1 MKNPFYPPEVQKLVD
16 AVLHS
21 PAHCNPQLRQDVEAF
36 AAACSGAERV
46 PNQLPEAL
54 RPYLEKV
61 NRYAYKVTD
70 KDVAHL
76 KTAGY
81 DEDALFELTVCASL
95 GSALA
100 RLEKTMALLNEG
112 AQ

>member
-1 MKNPFYPPEVQKLVD
+1 MKTPLYPPEVKKLVD
-16 AVLHS
+16 AVLRS
-21 PAHCNPQLRQDVEAF
+21 PAHCSAQLRQDVEAF
-36 AAACSGAERV
+36 AAACAGAARA

-70 KDVAHL
+70 KDVDRL
-76 KTAGY
+76 KAAGY
-81 DEDALFELTVCASL
+81 DEDELFELTVCASL

-100 RLEKTMALLNEG
+100 RLEKTIALLNEG
-112 AQ
+112 TS

>member
-1 MKNPFYPPEVQKLVD
+1 MKTPLYPPEVKKLVD

-21 PAHCNPQLRQDVEAF
+21 PAHCSSQLRQDVAAF
-36 AAACSGAERV
+36 AAACSGADQT
-46 PNQLPEAL
+46 PTQLPEAL

-70 KDVAHL
+70 KDMAHL
-76 KTAGY
+76 KAAGY

-100 RLEKTMALLNEG
+100 RLEKTMALLNGE

>member
-1 MKNPFYPPEVQKLVD
+1 MKTPLYPPEVKKLVD

-21 PAHCNPQLRQDVEAF
+21 PAHCSPQLRQDVAAF
-36 AAACSGAERV
+36 AATCSGAERA

-54 RPYLEKV
+54 RPYLDKV

-70 KDVAHL
+70 KDVARL
-76 KTAGY
+76 KDAGY

-100 RLEKTMALLNEG
+100 RLEKTMALLNGG